1 MANMSNLSGLPPEEL
16 DMYHIWEIAD
26 HIMVNLPNG
35 LPITEWEKENEKT
48 IMYINDLTFYV
59 DFITTEMG
67 QLNSGRT
74 FYLKIKG
81 KKRR

>member
-1 MANMSNLSGLPPEEL
+1 MAKMSNLSGIPPTEL

-35 LPITEWEKENEKT
+35 LEITDWERANMDQ
-48 IMYINDLTFYV
+48 IMYLNDLTFYV

-67 QLNSGRT
+67 QLISGIR
-74 FYLKIKG
+74 FQ
-81 KKRR
+81 